1 MCTMAGYLVFYEQV
15 LPWQDANNP
24 KKQRGQNLVALTYIL
39 LYAARQGHL
48 NPDEMDIEQKLFALA
63 I

>member
-1 MCTMAGYLVFYEQV
+1 M

-24 KKQRGQNLVALTYIL
+24 KKQRDQNLVALTYTL
-39 LYAARQGHL
+39 LYAACQTHL
-48 NPDEMDIEQKLFALA
+48 NPDEMVIEQKLFALA